1 MAGCTCAVT
10 GHGMMAAVLMLL
22 IRHADAG
29 SRRDWA
35 GDDRDRP
42 LTEAGV
48 RQARDLA
55 SVLAKHNPALIATS
69 PYQRCLQTVVPLAQ
83 MSGLPVVPVDDLGVQ
98 GAPHAGRTLRALAR
112 SGTGP
117 RLARSTDDPVI
128 AVCTHGEVIAAG
140 LRSTGAAELA
150 DGAEIPG
157 PKGGTWLLSF
167 TGDVVVSAELLP
179 PPS

>member
-1 MAGCTCAVT
+1 
-10 GHGMMAAVLMLL
+10 MMTAVLMLL

-29 SRRDWA
+29 SRRDWT
-35 GDDRDRP
+35 GDDRERP
-42 LTEAGV
+42 LTEGGA
-48 RQARDLA
+48 RQARDIA
-55 SVLAKHNPALIATS
+55 RVLAQRKPMLIATS

-83 MSGLPVVPVDDLGVQ
+83 VSGLPVVPVDDLGVQ

-117 RLARSTDDPVI
+117 RLARAADDRVI
-128 AVCTHGEVIAAG
+128 AVSTHGEVIAAG

-157 PKGGTWLLSF
+157 PKGGTWFLCF
-167 TGDVVVSAELLP
+167 TGEVVVRAELLP
-179 PPS
+179 PPT